1 MFCDIIEECRGHFS
15 EWKNLRKVNER
26 LEKLMPYKYSNTRC
40 DVMEIQ
46 DKSLF
51 KVQKASQVEKFTIV
65 VG

>member
-1 MFCDIIEECRGHFS
+1 MTKFEQIKDR
-15 EWKNLRKVNER
+15 RKSRYLINIQIQ
-26 LEKLMPYKYSNTRC
+26 
-40 DVMEIQ
+40 DVIEIQ